1 MSEIIESS
9 EQASTGE
16 NPPLIT
22 YYNYVKAWNIAY
34 NQRYDS
40 EDTFIDEIR
49 KLAIN
54 SRAPR
59 IYKDNFDKGSY
70 IRGVLTL
77 QLMSDLPVDE
87 HPELTFTANIWLP
100 VLSYYAIH
108 GAGLALLAIRMQNL
122 PKRETHKYFLS
133 TFTDAVLRR
142 LLPYPFNGLCTG
154 GPTVDSFSFRNIDT
168 TIAKSKVQLNLAN
181 PSLASNIDDYIGKSL
196 YTTRDRKL
204 DDAYKKQRVEK
215 KRIKLGRTRCNIK
228 REEKERICSKLC
240 DTSIC
245 DFIYRMRER
254 SNYDNPIMYLS
265 GTNDADRARSHYKDL
280 LRLTKVLI
288 EGINTLIEFYLG
300 KKELDKIK
308 NELKPFEISKIDDIP
323 F

>member
-1 MSEIIESS
+1 MTTSS
-9 EQASTGE
+9 DQGSTGE
-16 NPPLIT
+16 KLSLIT
-22 YYNYVKAWNIAY
+22 YYNYIKAWNIAY

-40 EDTFIDEIR
+40 EDAFINEISN
-49 KLAIN
+49 LASN
-54 SRAPR
+54 SKTPR
-59 IYKDNFDKGSY
+59 IFKDRFDEGSY

-77 QLMSDLPVDE
+77 QLMNDLPVDK
-87 HPELTFTANIWLP
+87 HPKLTFKANIWLP

-108 GAGLALLAIRMQNL
+108 GVGLALLTIRMQAL
-122 PKRETHKYFLS
+122 QKDITHKYFLT

-168 TIAKSKVQLNLAN
+168 TAAKVKAQ
-181 PSLASNIDDYIGKSL
+181 SNIACPSANDVDNCIGKSL

-204 DDAYKKQRVEK
+204 DDLYQ
-215 KRIKLGRTRCNIK
+215 KRRTNRNKIKAGRTRCNIS
-228 REEKERICSKLC
+228 REDKESICNRLC

-254 SNYDNPIMYLS
+254 SNYDNPVMYLS
-265 GTNDADRARSHYKDL
+265 GTNDVDSALSHYKDL

-300 KKELDKIK
+300 RNELNRIK
-308 NELKPFEISKIDDIP
+308 SELKPFEMPEIDDLP